1 MLKEIRKHN
10 FAQIQFEIPFFSRNL
25 HPSPNSSIDSHDYLP
40 HLFGN
45 SVTSSGAST
54 CPGDVQQ
61 GRGSGDYNNGRAC
74 TGSPRASGR
83 RSTPSAWTS
92 RTPST
97 RPPAAGFQ
105 PWPTMSSCVVQCFNA
120 SKCFSI
126 RRTASSYPPVLFFLF
141 LLPWFRFTFSHFLHV
156 RCLTVDASSFFS
168 KTQLS
173 SVRIAFSKYFPKT
186 LSAVM
191 TCGRSRCLRI
201 RCSHTCMHITEYY
214 FYVASIFSFAC
225 HHRVC

>member
-1 MLKEIRKHN
+1 MSRRCTARSRVRRLQQREGMHRVSSCFREALHSFCVN
-10 FAQIQFEIPFFSRNL
+10 FADAVDAPSGGGFSTMTNDELVRGAMFQREQVLLHPTDGIELSARSFFSL
-25 HPSPNSSIDSHDYLP
+25 SSPMISFYL
-40 HLFGN
+40 F
-45 SVTSSGAST
+45 SFS
-54 CPGDVQQ
+54 
-61 GRGSGDYNNGRAC
+61 
-74 TGSPRASGR
+74 
-83 RSTPSAWTS
+83 S
-92 RTPST
+92 RTL
-97 RPPAAGFQ
+97 
-105 PWPTMSSCVVQCFNA
+105 FN
-120 SKCFSI
+120 
-126 RRTASSYPPVLFFLF
+126 RR
-141 LLPWFRFTFSHFLHV
+141 RFV
-156 RCLTVDASSFFS
+156 FFS